1 MEERYRFHWWTLKA
15 CNPWLQLQ
23 LVDAKSK
30 NYSDQVLW
38 RLSDWRKSE
47 QIGMRTKR
55 WGWGNMQ
62 LKSSQKGSSSMND
75 YLLWIKSIVDSLLV
89 GYSISTSDRIDTIF
103 EGLPSEFNTLITVVT
118 TCIDS
123 YTIDEIESIFW
134 LKKGTLRRLQ
144 NF

>member
-1 MEERYRFHWWTLKA
+1 
-15 CNPWLQLQ
+15 
-23 LVDAKSK
+23 
-30 NYSDQVLW
+30 
-38 RLSDWRKSE
+38 
-47 QIGMRTKR
+47 
-55 WGWGNMQ
+55 MQ

-75 YLLWIKSIVDSLLV
+75 YLLWIKSIVDSLLLV

-103 EGLPSEFNTLITVVT
+103 EGLASEYNTLITVVT
-118 TCIDS
+118 TCTDS